1 MDNYLLYHPR
11 AADKTGP
18 LLGKALGIPY
28 GTSHSGRAKVLM
40 RYGTTS
46 PAGQADKVLNSIEAI
61 RRTTDKRGSL
71 EIFLR
76 SGVLAPAP
84 SAVPQ
89 SLPAI
94 GRKGRHESGS
104 GFWLCLQAMDV
115 TNALNSGAEYFMPY
129 IPTRNEYRVHVLC
142 GEALLMQK
150 KTLRRKKTPMWP
162 WMRNNRT
169 GWGLDQVD
177 AMPEICNLGITAVK
191 SLGLDFG
198 TADIIESD
206 RGHLYVLEVNTAPAL
221 REERLQI
228 WSEALRRILCAE

>member
-1 MDNYLLYHPR
+1 M
-11 AADKTGP
+11 
-18 LLGKALGIPY
+18 I
-28 GTSHSGRAKVLM
+28 

-46 PAGQADKVLNSIEAI
+46 PTGQADRVLNSIEAI
-61 RRTTDKRGSL
+61 RRTTDKLGSL

-76 SGVLAPAP
+76 NGILAPAP

-89 SLPAI
+89 ALPAI
-94 GRKGRHESGS
+94 GRKRRHESGC

-115 TNALNSGAEYFMPY
+115 TTALDGGAEYFVPY

-142 GEALLMQK
+142 GKALLMQK
-150 KTLRRKKTPMWP
+150 KALRGRKAPMWP

-177 AMPEICNLGITAVK
+177 MIPEICNIGIMAVK

-198 TADIIESD
+198 AADIIESD
-206 RGHLYVLEVNTAPAL
+206 RGYLYVLEVNTAPAL

-228 WSEALRRILCAE
+228 WSEALRRILCVE